1 MLRPYS
7 FDFGDRRHIA
17 FNCFCAMTGPAEDL
31 HVICCVGATECEGDD
46 VVDVPAFAG
55 WDGDVQPPCYGPVIW
70 RFSKIVS
77 GAGGLIRRA

>member
-55 WDGDVQPPCYGPVIW
+55 WYGECAGRTAAFVSQEEVQT
-70 RFSKIVS
+70 
-77 GAGGLIRRA
+77 GAG